1 MSERF
6 VVLVDAGYLLAS
18 AGALVHG
25 VSNRRDLRFDG
36 PAMVDVMRTQAVEQ
50 VPGQLLRLYWYDAAR
65 DRVPTVEHRAVAS
78 LAGVKVRLGNLN
90 RQGQQKGVDALLRSD
105 LETLASNGAITRA
118 VLLAGDEDMLPAV
131 EAAQSYG
138 VEMHV
143 WSVEPPFGRNQ
154 AERLVWEADAV
165 HQIAREVLEP
175 HVRLAA
181 AAAGAIAP
189 PAVPAARAAGG
200 APAIE
205 PDSERAGSAVGET
218 DGGGRPGMAVPAPPS
233 PAMLAGLRK
242 PAPPQ
247 VAGPD
252 LLTVAA
258 VGEHIAGKWLVT
270 RGRDNLADLLPGP
283 SLPAV
288 IDRELLVA
296 GEEELGRSL
305 RPWEDA
311 RRALRDGFWER
322 LHREFGLRV

>member
-1 MSERF
+1 MRDRF

-18 AGALVHG
+18 AGALLHG
-25 VSNRRDLRFDG
+25 VANRRDLRVDG
-36 PAMVDVMRTQAVEQ
+36 PALVTAVRGAAADRL
-50 VPGQLLRLYWYDAAR
+50 PGDLLRVYWYDAAR

-78 LAGVKVRLGNLN
+78 LSGVKVRLGNLN

-105 LETLASNGAITRA
+105 LETLASNGSISRA

-138 VEMHV
+138 VEVHV

-154 AERLVWEADAV
+154 SERLVWEADAV
-165 HQIAREVLEP
+165 HEIGRDLLEP
-175 HVRLAA
+175 HVHAVER
-181 AAAGAIAP
+181 P
-189 PAVPAARAAGG
+189 TPAVPAQAPEAKAESAPPAQA
-200 APAIE
+200 APAHH
-205 PDSERAGSAVGET
+205 PT
-218 DGGGRPGMAVPAPPS
+218 PAL
-233 PAMLAGLRK
+233 LAGLRRP
-242 PAPPQ
+242 PAPVP
-247 VAGPD
+247 VGPD
-252 LLTVAA
+252 PAVVAE

-283 SLPAV
+283 GLPSV

-305 RPWEDA
+305 RPWAEA

-322 LHREFGLRV
+322 LYREFGVRV